1 MNRWILD
8 HTQAIHDA
16 WKRTSDRLTQF
27 VVLVCL
33 LGILLAIPGWLAQI
47 WLGMSSLVPE
57 DAVQS
62 EAIVFLKQ
70 NLEVEA
76 RIDLERTLSEM
87 SDTDQIVFVPRSAA
101 LEQLSAQDGL
111 EPIADL
117 KTNNPLPDALRV
129 RFSVQGVEARE
140 NQII

>member
-70 NLEVEA
+70 DLEVEA
-76 RIDLERTLSEM
+76 RMD
-87 SDTDQIVFVPRSAA
+87 
-101 LEQLSAQDGL
+101 
-111 EPIADL
+111 
-117 KTNNPLPDALRV
+117 
-129 RFSVQGVEARE
+129 
-140 NQII
+140 